1 VEGTAPVT
9 ISTYLRYIQWP
20 WALAFAIVL
29 PVVTAWLVS
38 WGIRARRTR
47 LARLGTPSM
56 IARLAPSIT
65 QQRTWST
72 ALRAALATLLLGLAL
87 AGPRWGVEQTVVK
100 QQGVDVVLALDAS
113 LSMLA
118 TDERPSRLQ
127 AMKQEID
134 RLRDLSPGDR
144 FALLAFAGRSY
155 ILTPLTVDNSAL
167 DLFLQNLD
175 PSIVG
180 QGGSSL
186 ASALRQATNLLA
198 LNKSQGDK
206 AIILMSDGEGFDNPD
221 EVLAEARRAREMG
234 FTIVTVGFG
243 TPEGSTIPIVENRV
257 VTQKRDENGN
267 IVVTHYDP
275 ALLKAIADEAKGTF
289 IEARI
294 GDKAGKIR
302 AALNNL
308 HANPRSVVSGENL
321 GIQFQWFVLA
331 ALLLLTLDTFLQTR
345 RRRRRAVAAAATT
358 ATMLLLTASCRPAE
372 RDKPA
377 IALYN
382 TGTGLLLRDSLAP
395 ALPPLTR
402 ASDSKD
408 LEVRHHSR
416 FNLGLDYLIQG
427 RRAKKDSTDA
437 PLDSALYRYKQI
449 LEVAIADS
457 DARWNYELALR
468 QKKGGGGG
476 GGGAGGGGGGG
487 QGQTKSPSPAP
498 SQNQSPAP
506 KPVPGMTP
514 QQAEAVLNAAEDKE
528 TDVQG
533 KRQKKNVPTPP
544 RGKDW

>member
-1 VEGTAPVT
+1 MT

-65 QQRTWST
+65 QQRTWSA

-118 TDERPSRLQ
+118 TDEKPNRLQ

-206 AIILMSDGEGFDNPD
+206 AIILMSDGEGFDNPG
-221 EVLAEARRAREMG
+221 EALAEARRAREMG

-257 VTQKRDENGN
+257 VTQKRDESGN

-275 ALLKAIADEAKGTF
+275 ALLKSIADEGKGTF
-289 IEARI
+289 IDARTR
-294 GDKAGKIR
+294 DKAGKIR

-345 RRRRRAVAAAATT
+345 RRRRGAVAAAATT

-377 IALYN
+377 IALYD
-382 TGTGLLLRDSLAP
+382 TGTSLLLRDSLVP
-395 ALPPLTR
+395 AIPPLTR

-408 LEVRHHSR
+408 PEVRHHAR
-416 FNLGLDYLIQG
+416 FNLGLDYLTEG
-427 RRAKKDSTDA
+427 LRPKKDSAQA

-449 LEVAIADS
+449 LEVAVADS

-468 QKKGGGGG
+468 RNTGGGGG
-476 GGGAGGGGGGG
+476 GGGKS
-487 QGQTKSPSPAP
+487 QTPSPSPAP

-544 RGKDW
+544 SGKDW

>member
-1 VEGTAPVT
+1 VT
-9 ISTYLRYIQWP
+9 LTSYLRYIQWP

-29 PVVTAWLVS
+29 PVVTAWLVG
-38 WGIRARRTR
+38 WGIRARRER
-47 LARLGTPSM
+47 LSRLGTPSM

-65 QQRTWST
+65 PRRTWS
-72 ALRAALATLLLGLAL
+72 AASRAALAALFLGLAV
-87 AGPRWGVEQTVVK
+87 AGPRWGVEQNVVK

-118 TDERPSRLQ
+118 TDEKPSRLQ
-127 AMKQEID
+127 AMKQEIN

-186 ASALRQATNLLA
+186 ASAIRQATNLLA

-206 AIILMSDGEGFDNPD
+206 AIILMSDGEGFDNPE
-221 EVLAEARRAREMG
+221 EVLAEAQRAHELG
-234 FTIVTVGFG
+234 FTIITVGFG
-243 TPEGSTIPIVENRV
+243 TTEGSTIPIVENRV

-275 ALLKAIADEAKGTF
+275 TLLKAIADAGKGVF
-289 IEARI
+289 VDARTP
-294 GDKAGKIR
+294 DKAGKVR
-302 AALNNL
+302 QALNTL
-308 HANPRSVVSGENL
+308 HANPRSLVSGENL
-321 GIQFQWFVLA
+321 GVQFQWFVLA
-331 ALLLLTLDTFLQTR
+331 ALLLLTIDTFLQTR
-345 RRRRRAVAAAATT
+345 RRRNRAVAAAATT
-358 ATMLLLTASCRPAE
+358 ATMLLLTASCRPTA

-377 IALYN
+377 IELYN
-382 TGTGLLLRDSLAP
+382 TGTRLLLRDSLAP

-408 LEVRHHSR
+408 PEVRHHAR
-416 FNLGLDYLIQG
+416 FNLGLDYLLQG
-427 RRAKKDSTDA
+427 RRAKDSADV

-449 LEVAIADS
+449 LEVAVADS

-476 GGGAGGGGGGG
+476 GGGG
-487 QGQTKSPSPAP
+487 QGKSQSPSPAQ
-498 SQNQSPAP
+498 SQNQAPAP

>member
-1 VEGTAPVT
+1 MEGTAAVR

-20 WALAFAIVL
+20 WALILAIVL
-29 PVVTAWLVS
+29 PVATAWLVG

-65 QQRTWST
+65 QQRTWSA
-72 ALRAALATLLLGLAL
+72 ALRAGLATLLLGLAV

-118 TDERPSRLQ
+118 TDEKPSRLQ

-206 AIILMSDGEGFDNPD
+206 VIILMSDGEGFDNPD

-243 TPEGSTIPIVENRV
+243 TPEGSTIPIAENRV
-257 VTQKRDENGN
+257 VNQKRDENGN
-267 IVVTHYDP
+267 IVVTRYDP
-275 ALLKAIADEAKGTF
+275 ALLKAIADEGKGVF
-289 IEARI
+289 IDARTP
-294 GDKAGKIR
+294 DKAGKIR
-302 AALNNL
+302 GVLNNL
-308 HANPRSVVSGENL
+308 HASPRSLVSGENL

-331 ALLLLTLDTFLQTR
+331 ALMLLTLDTFLQTR
-345 RRRRRAVAAAATT
+345 RRRGRAVAAAATT
-358 ATMLLLTASCRPAE
+358 ATMLLLTASCRPTE
-372 RDKPA
+372 RDKPG

-382 TGTGLLLRDSLAP
+382 TGTRLLLRDSLAP

-408 LEVRHHSR
+408 PEVRHNAR
-416 FNLGLDYLIQG
+416 FNLGLDYLLQG
-427 RRAKKDSTDA
+427 RRAKKDSADI

-449 LEVAIADS
+449 LEVAVADS

-476 GGGAGGGGGGG
+476 GGGQAPT
-487 QGQTKSPSPAP
+487 QSPTPAP

-528 TDVQG
+528 IDVQG

>member
-1 VEGTAPVT
+1 MIFTE
-9 ISTYLRYIQWP
+9 YLRYVQWP
-20 WALAFAIVL
+20 WALTLAIVL
-29 PVVTAWLVS
+29 PVAAAWLVRR
-38 WGIRARRTR
+38 GLRARRER

-56 IARLAPSIT
+56 VARLAPSVT
-65 QQRTWST
+65 QQRTSSAIVRT
-72 ALRAALATLLLGLAL
+72 GLATLLLGLAI

-100 QQGVDVVLALDAS
+100 QQGVDIVLALDAS

-118 TDERPSRLQ
+118 TDEKPSRLQ

-144 FALLAFAGRSY
+144 FGLLAFAGRSY

-198 LNKSQGDK
+198 LNKALGDK

-221 EVLAEARRAREMG
+221 EVLSEARRAHQLG
-234 FTIVTVGFG
+234 FTIITVGFG
-243 TPEGSTIPIVENRV
+243 TPEGSTIPIIENRV
-257 VTQKRDENGN
+257 VTQKKDENGN
-267 IVVTHYDP
+267 VVVTHYDP
-275 ALLKAIADEAKGTF
+275 ALLKAIADESKGVF
-289 IEARI
+289 VDARTP
-294 GDKAGKIR
+294 DKAGKIR
-302 AALNNL
+302 AALNSL
-308 HANPRSVVSGENL
+308 RANPRSVVSGENL

-331 ALLLLTLDTFLQTR
+331 ALIFLGLDTFLQTK

-358 ATMLLLTASCRPAE
+358 ATMLLLTTTSCRREP

-382 TGTGLLLRDSLAP
+382 TGTELLVRDSLRQAV
-395 ALPPLTR
+395 APLTK
-402 ASDSKD
+402 AVDSKD
-408 LEVRHHSR
+408 AEVRHHSR
-416 FNLGLDYLIQG
+416 FNLGLDYLVQG
-427 RRAKKDSTDA
+427 LRAKDSADA
-437 PLDSALYRYKQI
+437 PLDSALYRNKQI
-449 LEVAIADS
+449 VEVAVADS

-468 QKKGGGGG
+468 KKKKGGGGG

-487 QGQTKSPSPAP
+487 GGQSKTPTPAP
-498 SQNQSPAP
+498 AQSPNEATAP

>member
-1 VEGTAPVT
+1 MEGTAPVT

-65 QQRTWST
+65 QQRTWSA

-118 TDERPSRLQ
+118 TDEKPNRLQ

-206 AIILMSDGEGFDNPD
+206 AIILMSDGEGFDNPG
-221 EVLAEARRAREMG
+221 EALAEARRAREMG

-257 VTQKRDENGN
+257 VTQKRDESGN

-275 ALLKAIADEAKGTF
+275 ALLKSIADEGKGTF
-289 IEARI
+289 IDARTR
-294 GDKAGKIR
+294 DKAGKIR

-345 RRRRRAVAAAATT
+345 RRRRGAVAAAATT

-377 IALYN
+377 IALYD
-382 TGTGLLLRDSLAP
+382 TGTSLLLRDSLVP
-395 ALPPLTR
+395 AIPPLTR

-408 LEVRHHSR
+408 PEVRHHAR
-416 FNLGLDYLIQG
+416 FNLGLDYLTEG
-427 RRAKKDSTDA
+427 LRPKKDSAQA

-449 LEVAIADS
+449 LEVAVADS

-468 QKKGGGGG
+468 RNTGGGGG
-476 GGGAGGGGGGG
+476 GGGKS
-487 QGQTKSPSPAP
+487 QTPSPSPAP

>member
-1 VEGTAPVT
+1 MEGTAPVT

-56 IARLAPSIT
+56 IARLAPSLT
-65 QQRTWST
+65 QQRTWSA

-206 AIILMSDGEGFDNPD
+206 AIILMSDGEGFDNPG
-221 EVLAEARRAREMG
+221 EALAEARRAREMG

-257 VTQKRDENGN
+257 VTQKRDESGN

-275 ALLKAIADEAKGTF
+275 ALLKSIADEGKGTF
-289 IEARI
+289 IDARTR
-294 GDKAGKIR
+294 DKAGKIR

-345 RRRRRAVAAAATT
+345 RRRRGAVAAAATT

-377 IALYN
+377 IALYD
-382 TGTGLLLRDSLAP
+382 TGTSLLLRDSLVP
-395 ALPPLTR
+395 AIPPLTR

-408 LEVRHHSR
+408 PEVRHHAR
-416 FNLGLDYLIQG
+416 FNLGLDYLTEG
-427 RRAKKDSTDA
+427 LRPKKDSAQA

-449 LEVAIADS
+449 LEVAVADS

-468 QKKGGGGG
+468 RNTGGGGG
-476 GGGAGGGGGGG
+476 GGGKS
-487 QGQTKSPSPAP
+487 QTPSPSPAP
-498 SQNQSPAP
+498 SPNQAPAP

>member
-65 QQRTWST
+65 QQRTWSA

-118 TDERPSRLQ
+118 TDEKPNRLQ

-206 AIILMSDGEGFDNPD
+206 AIILMSDGEGFDNPG
-221 EVLAEARRAREMG
+221 EALAEARRAREMG

-257 VTQKRDENGN
+257 VTQKRDESGN

-275 ALLKAIADEAKGTF
+275 ALLKSIADEGKGTF
-289 IEARI
+289 IDARTR
-294 GDKAGKIR
+294 DKAGKIR

-345 RRRRRAVAAAATT
+345 RRRRGAVAAAATT

-377 IALYN
+377 IALYD
-382 TGTGLLLRDSLAP
+382 TGTSLLLRDSLVP
-395 ALPPLTR
+395 AIPPLTR

-408 LEVRHHSR
+408 PEVRHHAR
-416 FNLGLDYLIQG
+416 FNLGLDYLTEG
-427 RRAKKDSTDA
+427 LRPKKDSAQA

-449 LEVAIADS
+449 LEVAVADS

-468 QKKGGGGG
+468 RNTGGGGG
-476 GGGAGGGGGGG
+476 GGGKS
-487 QGQTKSPSPAP
+487 QTPSPSPAP

>member
-1 VEGTAPVT
+1 MTT
-9 ISTYLRYIQWP
+9 FMRFIQWP
-20 WALAFAIVL
+20 WVL
-29 PVVTAWLVS
+29 PLAIILPLVTAWLVR
-38 WGIRARRTR
+38 WGLRARAQR
-47 LARLGTPSM
+47 LQRLGTPSM
-56 IARLAPSIT
+56 IARLAPSI
-65 QQRTWST
+65 RTDHPWT
-72 ALRAALATLLLGLAL
+72 RVVRAALATLLLGIAI

-113 LSMLA
+113 NSMLA
-118 TDERPSRLQ
+118 TDEKPSRLGT
-127 AMKQEID
+127 MKQEIN

-175 PSIVG
+175 PTIVG

-206 AIILMSDGEGFDNPD
+206 AIVLMSDGEGFDNSD

-234 FTIVTVGFG
+234 LRVITVGFG
-243 TPEGSTIPIVENRV
+243 TPAGSTIPIVENGKA
-257 VTQKRDENGN
+257 TLKRDENGN
-267 IVVTHYDP
+267 VVVTHYQPD
-275 ALLKAIADEAKGTF
+275 LLKAIADEAKGVF
-289 IEARI
+289 IDARTP
-294 GDKAGKIR
+294 DRAGKIR
-302 AALNNL
+302 AALNSL
-308 HANPRSVVSGENL
+308 HANPRSIVSGENL
-321 GIQFQWFVLA
+321 GIQYQWFVLA
-331 ALLLLTLDTFLQTR
+331 ALVLLAFDTFAQTR

-358 ATMLLLTASCRPAE
+358 ATMLLLTISCRRAPE

-382 TGTGLLLRDSLAP
+382 TGTRLLMHDSLAP

-408 LEVRHHSR
+408 AEARHHAR
-416 FNLGLDYLIQG
+416 FNLGLDYLVQG
-427 RRAKKDSTDA
+427 RRAKDSADA

-449 LEVAIADS
+449 LEVAVADS

-476 GGGAGGGGGGG
+476 GGGGGGRGGGG
-487 QGQTKSPSPAP
+487 QSQNPSPSPAQ
-498 SQNQSPAP
+498 SQNQAPAP

>member
-1 VEGTAPVT
+1 VEGAAAVT
-9 ISTYLRYIQWP
+9 MFMRFIQWP
-20 WALAFAIVL
+20 WALPLAIIL
-29 PVVTAWLVS
+29 PLVTGWLVR
-38 WGIRARRTR
+38 WGLRARAER
-47 LARLGTPSM
+47 LKRLGTPSM
-56 IARLAPSIT
+56 IARLAPSI
-65 QQRTWST
+65 RTDHPWT
-72 ALRAALATLLLGLAL
+72 RVVRAAFATLLLGIAI

-113 LSMLA
+113 NSMLA
-118 TDERPSRLQ
+118 TDEKPSRLG
-127 AMKQEID
+127 AMKQEIN

-167 DLFLQNLD
+167 DLFLENLD
-175 PSIVG
+175 PTIVG

-186 ASALRQATNLLA
+186 ASALRQATNLLS

-206 AIILMSDGEGFDNPD
+206 AIVLMSDGEGFDNAD

-234 FTIVTVGFG
+234 FTVIAVGFG
-243 TPEGSTIPIVENRV
+243 TLEGSTIPIVENRV
-257 VTQKRDENGN
+257 VTQKKDENGN
-267 IVVTHYDP
+267 IVVTHYQPD
-275 ALLKAIADEAKGTF
+275 LLKAIANEAKGVF
-289 IEARI
+289 IDARAP
-294 GDKAGKIR
+294 DRAGKIR
-302 AALNNL
+302 AALNSL

-321 GIQFQWFVLA
+321 GIQYQWFVLG
-331 ALLLLTLDTFLQTR
+331 ALVLLAFDTFAQTR

-358 ATMLLLTASCRPAE
+358 ATMLLLTTTSCRRAPE

-382 TGTGLLLRDSLAP
+382 TGTRLLMRDSLPP
-395 ALPPLTR
+395 AIPPLTR

-408 LEVRHHSR
+408 PEARHHAR
-416 FNLGLDYLIQG
+416 FNLGLDYLVQG
-427 RRAKKDSTDA
+427 LRAKPDSADT

-449 LEVAIADS
+449 LEVAVADS

-468 QKKGGGGG
+468 QRNGGR
-476 GGGAGGGGGGG
+476 GGGGG
-487 QGQTKSPSPAP
+487 QSQNPSPVPAP
-498 SQNQSPAP
+498 SQNQARAP

-544 RGKDW
+544 KGKDW

>member
-1 VEGTAPVT
+1 MTAL
-9 ISTYLRYIQWP
+9 LRFIQWP
-20 WALAFAIVL
+20 WALPIAILL
-29 PVVTAWLVS
+29 PIVTAWLVR
-38 WGIRARRTR
+38 WGLRARAQR
-47 LARLGTPSM
+47 LQRLGTPSM
-56 IARLAPSIT
+56 IARLAPSI
-65 QQRTWST
+65 RTDHPWT
-72 ALRAALATLLLGLAL
+72 KVARAALATLLLGIAL
-87 AGPRWGVEQTVVK
+87 VGPRWGVEQTVVK

-113 LSMLA
+113 TSMLA
-118 TDERPSRLQ
+118 TDERPNRLL
-127 AMKQEID
+127 AMKQEIN

-175 PSIVG
+175 PTIVG

-206 AIILMSDGEGFDNPD
+206 AIVLMSDGEGFDNAD
-221 EVLAEARRAREMG
+221 EVLAEARRARQMG
-234 FTIVTVGFG
+234 LRVITVGFG
-243 TPEGSTIPIVENRV
+243 TRAGSTIPIVENRV
-257 VTQKRDENGN
+257 TTQKRDENGN
-267 IVVTHYDP
+267 IVVTHYQPD
-275 ALLKAIADEAKGTF
+275 LLKAIADEAKGDF
-289 IEARI
+289 IDAGAPDRAGRI
-294 GDKAGKIR
+294 R
-302 AALNNL
+302 LALNNL

-321 GIQFQWFVLA
+321 GVQYQWFVLA
-331 ALLLLTLDTFLQTR
+331 ALVLLAFDTFAQTR

-358 ATMLLLTASCRPAE
+358 ATMLLVTISCRRPPE

-382 TGTGLLLRDSLAP
+382 TGTTLLMRDSLPQAV
-395 ALPPLTR
+395 PPLTQ

-408 LEVRHHSR
+408 AEVRHHAR
-416 FNLGLDYLIQG
+416 FNLGLDYLVQG
-427 RRAKKDSTDA
+427 RRAKDSADA
-437 PLDSALYRYKQI
+437 PLDSALYRYKQV
-449 LEVAIADS
+449 LEVAVADS

-468 QKKGGGGG
+468 QRKGGGGG
-476 GGGAGGGGGGG
+476 G
-487 QGQTKSPSPAP
+487 QSQTPSPSPAQ
-498 SQNQSPAP
+498 SQNQAPAP
-506 KPVPGMTP
+506 RPVPGMTP

>member
-1 VEGTAPVT
+1 MTLT
-9 ISTYLRYIQWP
+9 SYLRFIQWP
-20 WALAFAIVL
+20 WALPLAIVL
-29 PVVTAWLVS
+29 PVLTAWLVA
-38 WGIRARRTR
+38 WGIRARRGR

-65 QQRTWST
+65 HQRTWSGAT
-72 ALRAALATLLLGLAL
+72 RAALATLLLGLAL
-87 AGPRWGVEQTVVK
+87 AGPRWGVEQNVVK

-118 TDERPSRLQ
+118 TDEKPSRLQ
-127 AMKQEID
+127 AMKQDIN

-221 EVLAEARRAREMG
+221 EVLNEARRARQMG
-234 FTIVTVGFG
+234 FTIITVGFG

-275 ALLKAIADEAKGTF
+275 ALLKSIADEAKGVF
-289 IEARI
+289 VDARTP
-294 GDKAGKIR
+294 DKAGQIR
-302 AALNNL
+302 AALNSL

-321 GIQFQWFVLA
+321 GVQFQWFVLG
-331 ALLLLTLDTFLQTR
+331 ALFLLILDTFLQTH

-358 ATMLLLTASCRPAE
+358 ATMLMVMTSCRPVE

-377 IALYN
+377 IAFYN
-382 TGTGLLLRDSLAP
+382 AGTTLLLRDSLVP
-395 ALPPLTR
+395 AVPPLTR

-408 LEVRHHSR
+408 PEVRHHAR
-416 FNLGLDYLIQG
+416 FNLGLDYL
-427 RRAKKDSTDA
+427 
-437 PLDSALYRYKQI
+437 L
-449 LEVAIADS
+449 
-457 DARWNYELALR
+457 
-468 QKKGGGGG
+468 
-476 GGGAGGGGGGG
+476 
-487 QGQTKSPSPAP
+487 
-498 SQNQSPAP
+498 
-506 KPVPGMTP
+506 
-514 QQAEAVLNAAEDKE
+514 
-528 TDVQG
+528 
-533 KRQKKNVPTPP
+533 
-544 RGKDW
+544 